1 MDNEY
6 TLYETYE
13 THDVDYSWGESST
26 TERGYRLVLLI
37 KDGNVSFEY
46 QSGTVEGQDRNIEW
60 EECDAFDVD
69 MQDLDAS
76 VFLMIGKDIHELTLA
91 NKLKTADSMYKKAIG
106 YAA

>member
-37 KDGNVSFEY
+37 KDGDVSFEY
-46 QSGTVEGQDRNIEW
+46 QSGTVVGMYREIEW
-60 EECDAFDVD
+60 EECDKFDID
-69 MQDLDAS
+69 ARDLDRF
-76 VFLMIGKDIHELTLA
+76 VITDLLRDITELQ
-91 NKLKTADSMYKKAIG
+91 KPVTADSMYKKLIG
-106 YAA
+106 YPLAS